1 MLKRLLLPLGLL
13 LSLVTP
19 TLINQAAEAQP
30 KTTAPATCNNF
41 YQGNTPPAAV
51 SAAVPD
57 RVVLCE
63 RFYATAYS
71 TRLHNP
77 VWTSYRLTKA
87 MSLGADTFSRC
98 CSRFSPDPQLTGDQ
112 QGTHDDYTHTG
123 YDRGHMVPADD
134 AQTRDAQT
142 QTFIVTNITPQFHSF
157 NDGIW
162 GDLEASLHMLVRN
175 VDVIFVVTGT
185 VFRANPPTMTST
197 VRPPRRG
204 NPSRIAIPDFTYKA
218 IFIPSRNIAIGYMMT
233 NAEVSTCTVLSVA
246 DLTRRTGV
254 DPFPALP
261 AALKATRPVLDL
273 PDPPGANIPDCHPSS

>member
-19 TLINQAAEAQP
+19 ILVSQAVAAQP
-30 KTTAPATCNNF
+30 TKTAPATCNNF

-57 RVVLCE
+57 RVILCE

-77 VWTSYRLTKA
+77 IWTSYRLTKA
-87 MSLGADTFSRC
+87 MSLGADDFKRC
-98 CSRFSPDPQLTGDQ
+98 CSSFRPDPQLTPDQ
-112 QGTHDDYTHTG
+112 QGNDNDYAHTNF
-123 YDRGHMVPADD
+123 DRGHLVPADD
-134 AQTRDAQT
+134 AETRDDQT
-142 QTFIVTNITPQFHSF
+142 HTFIVTNITPQPHKF

-162 GDLEASLHMLVRN
+162 GDLEASLHMLVRD

-197 VRPPRRG
+197 VRPRRSG
-204 NPSRIAIPDFTYKA
+204 DPSRIAIPDFTYKA
-218 IFIPSRNIAIGYMMT
+218 IFIPSRNIAIGYLMT
-233 NAEVSTCTVLSVA
+233 NAEVSRCTVHSIA

-261 AALKATRPVLDL
+261 ASLKAARPTLNL
-273 PDPPGANIPDCHPSS
+273 PDPPGAHIPDCHPAS